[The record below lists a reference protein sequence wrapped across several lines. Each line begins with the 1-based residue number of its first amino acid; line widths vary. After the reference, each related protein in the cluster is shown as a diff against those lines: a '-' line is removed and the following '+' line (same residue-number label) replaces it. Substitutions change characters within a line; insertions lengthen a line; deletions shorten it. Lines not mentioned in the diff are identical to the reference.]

1 MHTVMAAEWVSLHRS
16 LETGPPFLLVP
27 AGPGAWVPRPTSKHV
42 VSWGSSGE
50 GFKMAA
56 KMAGCLSAS
65 LSFSASLSLSR
76 LALFSSLLQE
86 SPMRGVWTV

>member
-1 MHTVMAAEWVSLHRS
+1 
-16 LETGPPFLLVP
+16 
-27 AGPGAWVPRPTSKHV
+27 
-42 VSWGSSGE
+42 
-50 GFKMAA
+50 MAA